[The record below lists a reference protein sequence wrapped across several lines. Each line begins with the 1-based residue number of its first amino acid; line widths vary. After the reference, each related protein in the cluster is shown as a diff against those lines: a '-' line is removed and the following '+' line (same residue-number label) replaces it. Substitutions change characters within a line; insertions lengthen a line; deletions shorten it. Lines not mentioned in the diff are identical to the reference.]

1 MANYF
6 KSKTKANVGIATSTV
21 YTVPAA
27 TSAIIIGITLCNT
40 SGSGINVSVGI
51 ARTVADDVFILKNVA
66 IPQGSTLEVMQGNKV
81 VLEADDALTARSDT
95 NSSLDCTFALMETT
109 A

>member
-27 TSAIIIGITLCNT
+27 TSAVVIGITLCNT
-40 SGSGINVSVGI
+40 TGSGINVSVGI
-51 ARTVADDVFILKNVA
+51 ARTVDDSVYVIRNVP
-66 IPQGSTLEVMQGNKV
+66 IPQGTTLEYMQGNKI
-81 VLEADDALTARSDT
+81 VLEPNDALTALSDT
-95 NSSLDCTFALMETT
+95 NSSLDCTFAIMETT
-109 A
+109 G